1 MKSGHHAPS
10 NGLAVQQSL
19 VAGHLLQR
27 MANRVPQVQDHSE
40 AGLALVDIHHLGLHA
55 DRRCNHFFQRL
66 RVPPQHIFG
75 MLLHKAQQRP
85 VADNPRLYALHQP
98 GAQLAIRQGPE
109 HSDICEHRERMVKA
123 AEKVFT
129 LGQIHAG
136 LAAHRAVHLREESGG
151 NLNVRDSTHVR
162 RCQKSAHIA
171 DNSAAK
177 GYQERAAITARR
189 RHLPRQFLCAS
200 QGFVLLAWLK
210 KKRHRRLGK
219 GAQEGLRPKPPY
231 RRRSDYKN
239 PPRQLAR
246 NSLDARGQRLN
257 KAAARNYVVFGRW
270 CMYSY
275 GLHAAS
281 ILKQRCL
288 HIHCGRD
295 ASSLLRADF
304 FHRPIPKGP
313 ICKAFWSILR
323 SRDVRFCAWRFRG
336 ASLRCRTSS
345 MQPIGSSGFM
355 NTANSLA
362 ALNTTRS
369 RRFFVSSAAA
379 SSPRTIGARDWR
391 RLSRKTSDPIVSYL
405 WLNRRRIIRR
415 SLRVTVLPPLTR
427 LSKRPSTSRSRLNSR
442 WPVFGAGGLRR
453 SIGWFTAWLGSVG
466 SFTRRGIR
474 SEERRVGKGGRFDWK
489 SV

>member
-1 MKSGHHAPS
+1 MKSGHHAPA
-10 NGLAVQQSL
+10 NRLTMQQSL

-40 AGLALVDIHHLGLHA
+40 AGLALVDIHHFGLHA
-55 DRRCNHFFQRL
+55 DRRSNHFFQRL

-109 HSDICEHRERMVKA
+109 HSDICKHRERMVKA

-136 LAAHRAVHLREESGG
+136 LAAHRTVHLREESGG
-151 NLNVRDSTHVR
+151 NLNVGDSTHVG

-189 RHLPRQFLCAS
+189 SHLPRQFLCAS

-239 PPRQLAR
+239 PPRQLAC
-246 NSLDARGQRLN
+246 NSLDARSQRLK
-257 KAAARNYVVFGRW
+257 KAAARDYVVFGRW

-281 ILKQRCL
+281 ILN
-288 HIHCGRD
+288 
-295 ASSLLRADF
+295 ADQGSGPGWTLWGF
-304 FHRPIPKGP
+304 TAPIPEELGALSRIFRKPTIPQELWGQQPTSPRVSAAWYAERYPWIAMKRATMCLP
-313 ICKAFWSILR
+313 IS
-323 SRDVRFCAWRFRG
+323 SFCAWQFRG
-336 ASLRCRTSS
+336 ASSPCLTLN
-345 MQPIGSSGFM
+345 MQPIGSSGFT
-355 NTANSLA
+355 NIATLSAVLNSM
-362 ALNTTRS
+362 RS
-369 RRFFVSSAAA
+369 HRFFASSAAA
-379 SSPRTIGARDWR
+379 
-391 RLSRKTSDPIVSYL
+391 
-405 WLNRRRIIRR
+405 
-415 SLRVTVLPPLTR
+415 
-427 LSKRPSTSRSRLNSR
+427 
-442 WPVFGAGGLRR
+442 
-453 SIGWFTAWLGSVG
+453 
-466 SFTRRGIR
+466 
-474 SEERRVGKGGRFDWK
+474 
-489 SV
+489 